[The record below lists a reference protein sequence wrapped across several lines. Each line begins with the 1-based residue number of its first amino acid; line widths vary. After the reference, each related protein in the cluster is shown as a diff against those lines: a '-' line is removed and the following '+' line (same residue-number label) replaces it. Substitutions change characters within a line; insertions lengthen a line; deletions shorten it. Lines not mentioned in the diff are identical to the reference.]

1 MFPYIVLFFFKQKT
15 AYEMRI
21 SDWSSD
27 VCSSDLSKTP
37 QRPPELLHSITCK
50 GSPMEDFIDNLAAQ
64 EGWTESTTKTVLAG
78 DRKSVVS
85 GKSVSV
91 RVDLG
96 GRRIIKK
103 KRKDKE
109 QQHIKRLYDNC

>member
-1 MFPYIVLFFFKQKT
+1 
-15 AYEMRI
+15 MRI

-27 VCSSDLSKTP
+27 VCSSDLGERGGQVVAVTCSP
-37 QRPPELLHSITCK
+37 AVMGAVARPMGQPNFRT
-50 GSPMEDFIDNLAAQ
+50 GSPAATARSARS
-64 EGWTESTTKTVLAG
+64 EERRV
-78 DRKSVVS
+78 

-103 KRKDKE
+103 KRKNTHNNNLCMDQQDNEIKSHINPDVKQPE
-109 QQHIKRLYDNC
+109 Q